1 MTIKIL
7 NGRRRESRLRVI
19 GVAVLVMI
27 IVCSGPRPT
36 RAADGDLD
44 QSFGKGGIVTTDLE
58 PAAGPDDKEN
68 EGRAIAVQADG
79 KIVVG
84 AQIHLNVNGKIMVSA
99 VIRYN
104 SDGSLD
110 TTFGSGGEA
119 MTGGYPQPGPP
130 DVIAIQPDGKIIT
143 GSLAGLMR
151 FTADGSLDT
160 GFGSGGTVSTGK
172 TSVYEF
178 AFLPDG
184 KIMAAGVGEADG
196 GPNFAVLRLN
206 SDGSPDAT
214 FGVGGQ
220 ATAFSRHFAG
230 ISAMAIQPDGKI
242 IAGGASSSGGPYG
255 PVSASLARF
264 NTDGTPDTAF
274 GSSGLVTTTQLR
286 IGFSAMTLLDSAV
299 R

>member
-1 MTIKIL
+1 MTIKML

-27 IVCSGPRPT
+27 IVCSGPHRT

-44 QSFGKGGIVTTDLE
+44 QSFGKGGIVTTDIE

-84 AQIHLNVNGKIMVSA
+84 AQIRLDVNGTIMNSA

-110 TTFGSGGEA
+110 TTFGSGGKV
-119 MTGGYPQPGPP
+119 MTGYPQPGPP
-130 DVIAIQPDGKIIT
+130 DVIAVQPDGKIVT
-143 GSLAGLMR
+143 GSLTGLMR

-160 GFGSGGTVSTGK
+160 GFGSGGTVDTGK
-172 TSVYEF
+172 TVISKL

-184 KIMAAGVGEADG
+184 KIIAAGVARPDS
-196 GPNFAVLRLN
+196 GPNFAVLI
-206 SDGSPDAT
+206 PA
-214 FGVGGQ
+214 GVY
-220 ATAFSRHFAG
+220 R
-230 ISAMAIQPDGKI
+230 PE
-242 IAGGASSSGGPYG
+242 
-255 PVSASLARF
+255 R
-264 NTDGTPDTAF
+264 
-274 GSSGLVTTTQLR
+274 
-286 IGFSAMTLLDSAV
+286 
-299 R
+299 